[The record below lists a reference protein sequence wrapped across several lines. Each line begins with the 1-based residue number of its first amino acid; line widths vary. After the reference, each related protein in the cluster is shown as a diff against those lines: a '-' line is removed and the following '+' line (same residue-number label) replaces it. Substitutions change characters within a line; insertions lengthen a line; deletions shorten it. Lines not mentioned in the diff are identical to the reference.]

1 MANTVNQN
9 LIVPE
14 VYSGLV
20 REKISG
26 YTVMATAAKKIDV
39 LKGNPGETVSFPRWS
54 YLGDAVDIIPGNPM
68 PKTSLKQTSTQAT
81 IRMIAAPAV
90 SVNDYDNAVSFG
102 NALDEASKQ
111 QAIAMARK
119 LDTDLIN
126 CAISTPLKSQPVTAN
141 TLEFDDLMN
150 ALKLFGDEVDTE
162 DFAFIAIHSLLIPSF
177 VAMPGFVDASN
188 TMVTAGNGIVHN
200 NLLGY
205 WRGIPVVLTDRLY
218 DSKNQEA
225 YSLII
230 KNRSLGIIPKE
241 EIFIETEREASTRT
255 TTVYCSTYYATALID
270 ESGVVLVKKSAIAT
284 E

>member
-1 MANTVNQN
+1 MANTLNQN
-9 LIVPE
+9 VIVPE

-26 YTVMATAAKKIDV
+26 YTVMSTAAKKIDV
-39 LKGNPGETVSFPRWS
+39 LKGQPGETINFPVWS
-54 YLGDAVDIIPGNPM
+54 YLGDAVDITPGTPM
-68 PKTSLKQTSTQAT
+68 EKTKLKQTSTQAV
-81 IRMIAAPAV
+81 IKMVAAPAV
-90 SVNDYDNAVSFG
+90 SVNDYDNAVALG

-150 ALKLFGDEVDTE
+150 GMKLFGDSVNTE

-177 VAMPGFVDASN
+177 VSMPGFSDTTN
-188 TMVTAGNGIVHN
+188 TMTAAGNGIVHN
-200 NLLGY
+200 NLLGL

-225 YSLII
+225 YSLIV
-230 KNRSLGIIPKE
+230 KKDALGIIPKS
-241 EIFIETEREASTRT
+241 EIFVETEREAATRT

-270 ESGVVLVKKSAIAT
+270 ESGIVMVKKAAIAS

>member
-9 LIVPE
+9 VIVPE
-14 VYSGLV
+14 IYSDLV

-26 YTVMATAAKKIDV
+26 YCVMESATTKIDT
-39 LKGNPGETVSFPRWS
+39 LKGQPGETVSFPVWS
-54 YLGDAVDIIPGNPM
+54 YIGDAVDITPGTPM

-81 IRMIAAPAV
+81 IKMVSAPAV

-102 NALDEASKQ
+102 NALDESAKQ
-111 QAIAMARK
+111 QAISMARK
-119 LDTDLIN
+119 LDRDLID
-126 CAISTPLKSQPVTAN
+126 CAISTPLKSQPGTAN
-141 TLEFDDLMN
+141 NIEFDDLMN
-150 ALKLFGDEVDTE
+150 AMKLFGDEVNIE

-177 VAMPGFVDASN
+177 VSMPGFTDATN
-188 TMVTAGNGIVHN
+188 TMTAPGNGIVHN

-205 WRGIPVVLTDRLY
+205 WRGIPVVITDRLY

-225 YSLII
+225 YALII
-230 KNRSLGIIPKE
+230 KNGSLGIIPKS
-241 EIFIETEREASTRT
+241 EIFVETEREASTRT

-270 ESGVVLVKKSAIAT
+270 ESGIVMVKKAAIAS